1 MPPEK
6 FGISEV
12 CARISR
18 GRTPRTARM
27 REALLLS
34 VLLAPALGYSTPP
47 GIYRT
52 ANYRDAAALS
62 ERIAQLAR
70 PGGSSATVAVI
81 GGGLS
86 GLACAKYL
94 SDAGHEPV
102 VLEARDVLGG
112 KVSAWQDD
120 DGDWIETGLH
130 IFFGAYPNMI

>member
-1 MPPEK
+1 
-6 FGISEV
+6 
-12 CARISR
+12 
-18 GRTPRTARM
+18 M

-81 GGGLS
+81 GGGLRS
-86 GLACAKYL
+86 LLRIFIGALL
-94 SDAGHEPV
+94 FIQW
-102 VLEARDVLGG
+102 LLLG
-112 KVSAWQDD
+112 
-120 DGDWIETGLH
+120 
-130 IFFGAYPNMI
+130 